1 MAEMQT
7 TNPTRLW
14 LEKAQLLLTIS
25 LIIGS
30 LVYIGRRSE
39 SDEAQGRMLMEIASD
54 IKVMKERYADANM
67 QIRVIGERV
76 AMLEKRLER
85 MEGK

>member
-1 MAEMQT
+1 MAEVQT
-7 TNPTRLW
+7 TTATRLW
-14 LEKAQLLLTIS
+14 LEKAQLVLTIS

-39 SDEAQGRMLMEIASD
+39 SDEAQGRMLSEIASD

>member
-1 MAEMQT
+1 MAEIQT
-7 TNPTRLW
+7 TTATRLW

-39 SDEAQGRMLMEIASD
+39 SDEAQGRMLSEIASD

>member
-1 MAEMQT
+1 MAEIQT
-7 TNPTRLW
+7 TTATRLW
-14 LEKAQLLLTIS
+14 LEKAQLVLTIS

-39 SDEAQGRMLMEIASD
+39 SDEAQGRMLSEIASD

>member
-1 MAEMQT
+1 MAEIQT
-7 TNPTRLW
+7 TTATRLW

-39 SDEAQGRMLMEIASD
+39 SDEAQGRMLSEIASD
-54 IKVMKERYADANM
+54 IKVMKERYADANT